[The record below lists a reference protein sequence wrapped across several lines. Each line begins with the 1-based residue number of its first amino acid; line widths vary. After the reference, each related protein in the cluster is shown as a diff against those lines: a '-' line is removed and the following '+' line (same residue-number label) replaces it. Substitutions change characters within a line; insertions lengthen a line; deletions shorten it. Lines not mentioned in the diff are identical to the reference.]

1 MLAKLASSS
10 TPAETVAPA
19 ALCGH
24 SANRF
29 PEAVNTKFA
38 AVNSKALPTKNASG
52 SDKIFSIGSIDC
64 KDDDEYNMMPTTA
77 QPPPLAVGGKEDTKA
92 NVDSWDNNGIISSSS
107 SDELTAVRPPSL
119 ALYGPS
125 ISELTEITKFSISLE
140 TPASSRRNTDEV
152 SLTQQHKEQLQRMS
166 SIESLQSTDSRN
178 SITSSAEG
186 NILDGEMPPVSPFF
200 SRISNDEVVQARETV
215 KMASMLHRN
224 VSFTLGK
231 TSSEKADQALLQ
243 RGTWCSPS
251 TKPIDGGK
259 FFMVISEITNAA
271 LQNGPCPVLLN
282 RMMTTLKIVI
292 ATY

>member
-1 MLAKLASSS
+1 

-19 ALCGH
+19 ALCGQ

-29 PEAVNTKFA
+29 PEA
-38 AVNSKALPTKNASG
+38 NASG

-64 KDDDEYNMMPTTA
+64 KDDDDEYDMTPTTA
-77 QPPPLAVGGKEDTKA
+77 QPPPVAVGGKEDTKA
-92 NVDSWDNNGIISSSS
+92 NVDSWDNNGISSSC

-119 ALYGPS
+119 TLYGPS

-178 SITSSAEG
+178 SITSSAES
-186 NILDGEMPPVSPFF
+186 NLLDGEMPPVSPFF

-231 TSSEKADQALLQ
+231 ASSEKADQGLLQ

-271 LQNGPCPVLLN
+271 LQNGPCPVLRN
-282 RMMTTLKIVI
+282 RMMTVLRIVI